1 MDFKISDDQRA
12 IREAV
17 ASICKRFD
25 LGYWLKKDREGGFP
39 HDFHAAFAA
48 AGWLGIAMPVAYGGA
63 GLGIT
68 EAALMMETVAASGS
82 PTAHR
87 EAETAKAHRG

>member
-25 LGYWLKKDREGGFP
+25 LASRRNARAEWLKRKIDRET
-39 HDFHAAFAA
+39 
-48 AGWLGIAMPVAYGGA
+48 PVACRRFE
-63 GLGIT
+63 IN
-68 EAALMMETVAASGS
+68 
-82 PTAHR
+82 
-87 EAETAKAHRG
+87 